1 MTMSYGPMGLVRY
14 RAAGAYRGYT
24 LFSPNGGDDAY
35 LIDMEGNFV
44 HRWHYPGGINYGYLV
59 DNGNLLFRDQ
69 GSNPPGADHIRE
81 IDWDSRLVW
90 EHYDPTL
97 RRHNRLPN
105 GNNLFLLQRDR
116 ISADLTSRIR
126 GGFTTDRDPEQMFS
140 DQVVEVAPDGTEVN
154 VWRSAD
160 HLNPETD
167 VICPLETRD
176 AWGGANDLT
185 SSPDGSTFLISFRI
199 LNTVAMV
206 DRSTGEM
213 TWKWG
218 AGIISHQHHPTYLDN
233 GNVLLLDNGCH
244 RRGLSY
250 SRVVEVDPDSSEI
263 VWQYEGLPRV
273 SFFTHFT
280 GGAQRLPNG
289 NTLITEGMTGRLFEV
304 TPANE
309 IVWEYVSPFVVPSLF
324 GMANSVFR
332 AHRYGPDHPALQGKG
347 LDPERWGNLNRLYGG
362 TQ

>member
-1 MTMSYGPMGLVRY
+1 MTTSYRPTGLVRY
-14 RAAGAYRGYT
+14 HATGAYRGYT

-35 LIDMEGNFV
+35 LIDMAGNFV
-44 HRWHYPGGINYGYLV
+44 HRWHYPGGIAYGFLL

-81 IDWDSRLVW
+81 LDWDSRLVW
-90 EHYDPTL
+90 EYHNPSL

-116 ISADLTSRIR
+116 ISAELTRRVR
-126 GGFTTDRDPEQMFS
+126 GGFTTPNDPERMAG
-140 DQVVEVAPDGTEVN
+140 DQVVEVTPDGTEVR

-160 HLNPETD
+160 HLDPETD
-167 VICPLETRD
+167 VICPLERRD

-185 SSPDGSTFLISFRI
+185 ASPDGSTFLISFRV
-199 LNTVAMV
+199 LDTVALV
-206 DRSTGEM
+206 DRSTGEI

-218 AGIISHQHHPTYLDN
+218 PGNMSHQHHPTYLDN
-233 GNVLLLDNGCH
+233 GNVLLLDNGAH

-250 SRVVEVDPDSSEI
+250 SRVIEVEPSTGEI
-263 VWQYEGLPRV
+263 AWQYQGLPMV

-289 NTLITEGMTGRLFEV
+289 NTLITEGQKGRLFEV
-304 TPANE
+304 TTGGE
-309 IVWEYVSPFVVPSLF
+309 TVWEYVSPFVVPSQF
-324 GMANSVFR
+324 GMANGVFR
-332 AHRYGPDHPALQGKG
+332 AHRYGPDHPALQGKE
-347 LDPERWGNLNRLYGG
+347 LNPERLGNFNRLYGSW
-362 TQ
+362 

>member
-1 MTMSYGPMGLVRY
+1 MTTSYRPTGLLRY
-14 RAAGAYRGYT
+14 HAAGVYPGYT

-44 HRWHYPGGINYGYLV
+44 HRWRYPGGIAYGYLL

-81 IDWDSRLVW
+81 LDWDSRLVW
-90 EHYDPTL
+90 EYYNPSL

-105 GNNLFLLQRDR
+105 GNNLFLLQRDK
-116 ISADLTSRIR
+116 ISTELTRRVR
-126 GGFTTDRDPEQMFS
+126 GGFTTDSDPERMFS
-140 DQVVEVAPDGTEVN
+140 DQVVEVTSDGTEVN

-160 HLNPETD
+160 HLEPETD
-167 VICPLETRD
+167 VICPLESRN

-185 SSPDGSTFLISFRI
+185 SSSDGSTFLISFRI
-199 LNTVAMV
+199 LDTVALV
-206 DRSTGEM
+206 DRSRGEI

-218 AGIISHQHHPTYLDN
+218 PGNISHQHHPTYLDN
-233 GNVLLLDNGCH
+233 GHVLLLDNGSH

-250 SRVVEVDPDSSEI
+250 SRVIEVDPSTSEV
-263 VWQYEGLPRV
+263 VWQYRGLPMV

-289 NTLITEGMTGRLFEV
+289 NTLITEGLTGRLFEV
-304 TPANE
+304 TPGNE
-309 IVWEYVSPFVVPSLF
+309 IVWEFVSPFVAPSQF
-324 GMANSVFR
+324 GMANGVFR
-332 AHRYGPDHPALQGKG
+332 AHRYGPDHPALRGKV
-347 LDPERWGNLNRLYGG
+347 LDPERFGNFNRLYAPR
-362 TQ
+362 

>member
-1 MTMSYGPMGLVRY
+1 MTTSSRPTGLLRY
-14 RAAGAYRGYT
+14 RATGAYRGYT

-35 LIDMEGNFV
+35 LIDMEGKFV
-44 HRWHYPGGINYGYLV
+44 HRWRYPGGIAYGYLL
-59 DNGNLLFRDQ
+59 DNGNLLFRDI
-69 GSNPPGADHIRE
+69 GSSPPGADHIRE

-116 ISADLTSRIR
+116 ISAELTSRVR
-126 GGFTTDRDPEQMFS
+126 GGFARDSDPGQMFG
-140 DQVVEVAPDGTEVN
+140 DQVVEVTPDGDEVS

-160 HLNPETD
+160 HLDPETD

-185 SSPDGSTFLISFRI
+185 ASPDGSSFLISFRI
-199 LNTVAMV
+199 LDTVALV
-206 DRSTGEM
+206 DRATGEM

-218 AGIISHQHHPTYLDN
+218 PGVISHQHHPTFLDN
-233 GNVLLLDNGCH
+233 GNVLLLDNGSH

-250 SRVVEVDPDSSEI
+250 SRVVEVNPSTSEV
-263 VWQYEGLPRV
+263 VWQHQGLPLV

-289 NTLITEGMTGRLFEV
+289 NTLITEGQTGRLFEV
-304 TPANE
+304 TPGNE
-309 IVWEYVSPFVVPSLF
+309 IVWEFVSPFVVPSQF
-324 GMANSVFR
+324 GMANAVFR
-332 AHRYGPDHPALQGKG
+332 AHRYGPGHPALRGKK
-347 LDPERWGNLNRLYGG
+347 LAPERLGNLNRLHG
-362 TQ
+362 